1 MTIFLI
7 KIFCWNGP
15 EILWLELLKKCFY
28 SYIKIMEQINLSPPG
43 TLSLLLSLY
52 LVVIFGHTHTIRTIY
67 SSHSRSNSMSKN
79 VMFTVL
85 QLFRSS
91 YKVKFGHLYSVIL
104 TILRHTP
111 KKILRCRKIYRQKEK
126 KEQEILLN
134 FFIEMRK
141 PKQQEGLNF
150 SNNSLPKT
158 ESLSMTNTF
167 FGLMF
172 KLELFRCVK
181 F

>member
-28 SYIKIMEQINLSPPG
+28 SYIKIMEQINLSPSG
-43 TLSLLLSLY
+43 TLSLLLSLSI
-52 LVVIFGHTHTIRTIY
+52 VVIFGHTHTIRTIY

-104 TILRHTP
+104 TILHFLVLRGLYTSGLRQRWSLNVAVTAKRSVERVP
-111 KKILRCRKIYRQKEK
+111 SLQDRTISILQ
-126 KEQEILLN
+126 
-134 FFIEMRK
+134 
-141 PKQQEGLNF
+141 
-150 SNNSLPKT
+150 
-158 ESLSMTNTF
+158 
-167 FGLMF
+167 
-172 KLELFRCVK
+172 
-181 F
+181 

>member
-28 SYIKIMEQINLSPPG
+28 SYIKIMEQINLSPSG

-104 TILRHTP
+104 TILHFLVLRGLYTSGLRQRWSLNVAVTAKRSVERVP
-111 KKILRCRKIYRQKEK
+111 SLQDRTISILQ
-126 KEQEILLN
+126 
-134 FFIEMRK
+134 
-141 PKQQEGLNF
+141 
-150 SNNSLPKT
+150 
-158 ESLSMTNTF
+158 
-167 FGLMF
+167 
-172 KLELFRCVK
+172 
-181 F
+181 

>member
-28 SYIKIMEQINLSPPG
+28 SYIKIMEQINLSPSG
-43 TLSLLLSLY
+43 TLSLLLSLS

-104 TILRHTP
+104 TILHFLVLRGLYTSGLRQRWSLNVAVTAKRSVERVP
-111 KKILRCRKIYRQKEK
+111 SLQDRTISILQ
-126 KEQEILLN
+126 
-134 FFIEMRK
+134 
-141 PKQQEGLNF
+141 
-150 SNNSLPKT
+150 
-158 ESLSMTNTF
+158 
-167 FGLMF
+167 
-172 KLELFRCVK
+172 
-181 F
+181 

>member
-7 KIFCWNGP
+7 KISCWNGP

-28 SYIKIMEQINLSPPG
+28 SYIKIMEQINLSPSG
-43 TLSLLLSLY
+43 TLSLLLSLS

-104 TILRHTP
+104 TILHFLVLRGLYTSGLRQRWSLNVAVTAKRSVERVP
-111 KKILRCRKIYRQKEK
+111 SLQDRTISILQ
-126 KEQEILLN
+126 
-134 FFIEMRK
+134 
-141 PKQQEGLNF
+141 
-150 SNNSLPKT
+150 
-158 ESLSMTNTF
+158 
-167 FGLMF
+167 
-172 KLELFRCVK
+172 
-181 F
+181 